1 MKFMLMINGD
11 AAYEAGQ
18 PPNPQLM
25 AAMGPYVEKMAQ
37 SGVLV
42 ETAGL
47 LPTSHGSR
55 MTVSGGAFTVTDG
68 PFSEAK
74 EVIGGYAIV
83 EVESKEEAL
92 AVSRDFLQLHVD
104 VLGSAYT
111 AVAEI
116 RPMMGMTCF
125 TPAQA

>member
-1 MKFMLMINGD
+1 MKFMLMIKGD
-11 AAYEAGQ
+11 TDYEAGR
-18 PPNPQLM
+18 PPSPHLM
-25 AAMGPYVEKMAQ
+25 AAMGPYVDKMAQ

-42 ETAGL
+42 ETGGL
-47 LPTSHGSR
+47 FPTSHGCQ
-55 MTVSGGAFTVTDG
+55 MTVSGGTFTVTDG

-83 EVESKEEAL
+83 EVQSKEEAL

-111 AVAEI
+111 GVAEI
-116 RPMMGMTCF
+116 REMMGVTCF
-125 TPAQA
+125 SPAHV